1 MANYKLRQLVTERAY
16 GCCEYCMSQ
25 EKYSSQSFSLEH
37 ILPKIFGGT
46 DDLVNLAL
54 ACQGCN
60 NFKFIKIKLFDKI
73 TNTEVSLFNPR
84 QDNWQDHFQ
93 WNSNF
98 TVIIGLTPSGR
109 VTVEALKLNREN
121 LINQRIVYRAFGI
134 HPPSHT
140 I

>member
-1 MANYKLRQLVTERAY
+1 
-16 GCCEYCMSQ
+16 MSQ

-37 ILPKIFGGT
+37 IFPKIFGGT

-84 QDNWQDHFQ
+84 QDNWQDHFK

-98 TVIIGLTPSGR
+98 TVVIGLTPSGR
-109 VTVEALKLNREN
+109 VTVEALQLNREN

-134 HPPSHT
+134 HPPAHT

>member
-46 DDLVNLAL
+46 DELVNLAL

-109 VTVEALKLNREN
+109 VTVEALQLNREN

-134 HPPSHT
+134 HPPAHT